1 MQEPDRA
8 AEVVYNRII
17 DTLRGGK
24 LDEDQFQMKKRV
36 AMGSFIRSMDNIM
49 TVGMNAAICRL
60 NNIDLF
66 DYSSAFTRIDLS
78 DTIEHMNFMLDSEA
92 ATRVIVN

>member
-1 MQEPDRA
+1 
-8 AEVVYNRII
+8 
-17 DTLRGGK
+17 
-24 LDEDQFQMKKRV
+24 MKKRV

-49 TVGMNAAICRL
+49 TVGMNAAICPL

-66 DYSSAFTRIDLS
+66 DYSSAFTHIDLS
-78 DTIEHMNFMLDSEA
+78 DTIEHEFYAGSEA